1 MIEIG
6 GHAPQAAPTAWIA
19 PGAVVAGRVTLGPD
33 SSVWYSTV
41 VRGDL
46 DSIAIGAGTNLQ
58 DGVVVHA
65 DPGHPASI
73 GANVSVGHRAVL
85 HGCTIEDD
93 VLIGMGAIVMNG
105 AHVGAHSIIAAGA
118 LVPEGVTI
126 PAGSLVLGAPGKV
139 RRETTADERAVI
151 EANALIYV
159 DLAKQH
165 QAAAAAGPAAVS
177 GSAAAGSA
185 AVSGPAA

>member
-6 GHAPQAAPTAWIA
+6 GHLPQASPTAWIA

-33 SSVWYSTV
+33 SSVWYHTV
-41 VRGDL
+41 VRADL
-46 DSIAIGAGTNLQ
+46 DAISIGAGTNLQ

-85 HGCTIEDD
+85 HGCVIEDD

-105 AHVGAHSIIAAGA
+105 AHVGARSIIAAGA
-118 LVPEGVTI
+118 LIPEGVTI
-126 PAGSLVLGAPGKV
+126 PPGSLVLGAPGKV
-139 RRETTADERAVI
+139 RRETTTDEHAAI
-151 EANALIYV
+151 AANALIYV
-159 DLAKQH
+159 ELAKQH
-165 QAAAAAGPAAVS
+165 RAATAPPAE
-177 GSAAAGSA
+177 
-185 AVSGPAA
+185 